1 MNNQPT
7 KTLKQTLTT
16 LPNTELKFDKAMQF
30 CLERKEYENINLT
43 TCMKE
48 AKLQEHFNISNTQA
62 DFIKIAHFSYARDK
76 ELNEINLI
84 DFQQLLSAIASSSIG
99 EKQRRFIYI
108 IESNKDTG
116 ISIYFGISKTK
127 DTNENAQFLK
137 DTFDGIYTGSSSS
150 ICNEV
155 DKPFKD
161 SMKHSR
167 LMLGI
172 PTLKKHAD
180 KSYKQHLEKILFP
193 MQNKTFRICIV
204 AESLSPHITQE
215 IIANLQELG
224 SSVHTLTQSS
234 KNMQESSS
242 YTTGSSHTEGITHTE
257 SSSYTTGDSKTTKTN
272 KSKYIGIATGVL
284 QFGATAGLMCA
295 GAAGLAPILA
305 GLGSITGAI
314 GGIGGFA
321 LGPLGGVATMTG
333 GAIAGASSG
342 FIAGMVTGGGIGAMA
357 GNALSQTMGKIASNY
372 TNDTQTQS
380 SSTTTST
387 SKATSSSDTTSQ
399 SNTEGKT
406 IGLTYEEINKS
417 AKFCEDMIDKH
428 IQRFQQGLNY
438 GMWQSTLYIQ
448 SDDESTLNALQ
459 HTLRSVYSGDET
471 FYESIRFTPSFDS
484 EVNNFSVKKLPL
496 ISLQEKPNA
505 ILHPIHKTFASLS
518 TLIST
523 PELSILT
530 ALPNN
535 DITGISVSRSS
546 SFGLTQGKIE
556 SFIDIGNIL
565 NKRLPTNQRFHLSA
579 NAINSHIF
587 VSGITGSGKSN
598 TIKKILTSLPKDIP
612 FLVIEPAKS
621 EYKDLISVIK
631 DLQVFRPG
639 IKGDIFRFNPFV
651 FEHSR
656 SQGGISLTKHVDMLK
671 TSFCSAFP
679 MYGPMPY
686 ILEEALHK
694 IYEDRGW
701 SFDTED
707 NPYFTDSKHADYERR
722 SLLFPT
728 MQDLYAKVE
737 SVVAQ
742 AGYHDELNSNLRAA
756 LKTRI
761 KNLTLGIKGKIFNS
775 RHAFSS
781 EILFEKPTIIEL
793 SNITDDEEKSFIM
806 GLLLN
811 KLHQYRETQGDSN
824 NTLKHVCIIE
834 EAHRLLP
841 NIPLHKS
848 SEEANARGKAV
859 ETFINILSEIRSF
872 GQGIIIAD
880 QIASKLHS
888 DVIKNTNVKI
898 VQRTMDKEDR
908 ELIGNAINLTQDQIL
923 DIAEL
928 KTGEAI
934 VHNKDVHQAFLVKID
949 NLKIEHKEA
958 NLTHF
963 YNQFFGIH
971 PIYQYDYIGEK
982 MFYER
987 IGNISP
993 EKRESSKNKALQ
1005 ILSKHRQLYQKS
1017 FLKFIN
1023 RVWLSETKDIQKDD
1037 KIHEGFK
1044 NFYNIEEICDCTMF
1058 YLVAEIWKSFSKL
1071 SHIKHFNTPESY
1083 FNIYTSFLK
1092 LVLNLMQEDFKKA
1105 TTIYDDLN
1113 YYLQDSSFNNI
1124 HKSMYADEDNP
1135 TKHTEKHNLIDYTLL
1150 IHENIITR
1158 NLTKKVEDI
1167 WESNETNEVEHKAD
1181 SIARLLF
1188 ERTNRE
1194 LRQCIVAY
1202 SGLDIKLGKI
1212 N

>member
-1 MNNQPT
+1 M
-7 KTLKQTLTT
+7 
-16 LPNTELKFDKAMQF
+16 
-30 CLERKEYENINLT
+30 
-43 TCMKE
+43 
-48 AKLQEHFNISNTQA
+48 
-62 DFIKIAHFSYARDK
+62 
-76 ELNEINLI
+76 
-84 DFQQLLSAIASSSIG
+84 
-99 EKQRRFIYI
+99 
-108 IESNKDTG
+108 
-116 ISIYFGISKTK
+116 
-127 DTNENAQFLK
+127 
-137 DTFDGIYTGSSSS
+137 
-150 ICNEV
+150 
-155 DKPFKD
+155 
-161 SMKHSR
+161 
-167 LMLGI
+167 
-172 PTLKKHAD
+172 
-180 KSYKQHLEKILFP
+180 
-193 MQNKTFRICIV
+193 
-204 AESLSPHITQE
+204 
-215 IIANLQELG
+215 
-224 SSVHTLTQSS
+224 HTLTQYS

-242 YTTGSSHTEGITHTE
+242 YTTGSSHTEGTTQTK
-257 SSSYTTGDSKTTKTN
+257 SSSYTTGNSKITKTDE
-272 KSKYIGIATGVL
+272 SKLAGIAAGVL

-295 GAAGLAPILA
+295 GATTLAPIFA
-305 GLGSITGAI
+305 GI
-314 GGIGGFA
+314 GGISGLVSGAGGF
-321 LGPLGGVATMTG
+321 LIHPLVGVAGMIG
-333 GAIAGASSG
+333 GLVSGASSG
-342 FIAGMVTGGGIGAMA
+342 FMNGMFGGAGLGGMLGGAAGGAIATMA
-357 GNALSQTMGKIASNY
+357 SGYM
-372 TNDTQTQS
+372 NDTQTKS
-380 SSTTTST
+380 SQTTTST
-387 SKATSSSDTTSQ
+387 SKTTSSSDTTSK
-399 SNTEGKT
+399 SSTEGKT

-471 FYESIRFTPSFDS
+471 FYENIRFTPSFDS

-496 ISLQEKPNA
+496 ISLQDKPNA

-523 PELSILT
+523 QELSILA

-546 SFGLTQGKIE
+546 SFGLTQGKVE

-565 NKRLPTNQRFHLSA
+565 NKKLPTKQRFYLSA

-639 IKGDIFRFNPFV
+639 IKGDVFRFNPFV

-694 IYEDRGW
+694 IYEDKGW

-728 MQDLYAKVE
+728 MQDLYTKVE

-742 AGYHDELNSNLRAA
+742 SGYHDELSNNLKAA

-775 RHAFSS
+775 YHAFNS

-811 KLHQYRETQGDSN
+811 KLYQYREIQGDSN

-880 QIASKLHS
+880 QIASKLHR

-898 VQRTMDKEDR
+898 VQRTMDR

-934 VHNKDVHQAFLVKID
+934 VHNKDVFQAFLVKID
-949 NLKIEHKEA
+949 SIKIEHDKS
-958 NLTHF
+958 NLNHF
-963 YNQFFGIH
+963 YNQFFQKY
-971 PIYQYDYIGEK
+971 PNYLYEYMGEK
-982 MFYER
+982 VFYGHVLDDVDTIDKEMLKTKEQIENYKNNANRFFKEKAQDYKESLLCLINAIIVSKSLKVEKDSR
-987 IGNISP
+987 IY
-993 EKRESSKNKALQ
+993 EE
-1005 ILSKHRQLYQKS
+1005 
-1017 FLKFIN
+1017 FLKF
-1023 RVWLSETKDIQKDD
+1023 VELSKAKPHEIFYIFAESWQSLSILSQVNYFTTIDYYLNMYYAFIELIADLMKGNLEETDCRGLRHCFK
-1037 KIHEGFK
+1037 HRGFK
-1044 NFYNIEEICDCTMF
+1044 AIYKTMR
-1058 YLVAEIWKSFSKL
+1058 
-1071 SHIKHFNTPESY
+1071 N
-1083 FNIYTSFLK
+1083 
-1092 LVLNLMQEDFKKA
+1092 
-1105 TTIYDDLN
+1105 YD
-1113 YYLQDSSFNNI
+1113 NN
-1124 HKSMYADEDNP
+1124 A
-1135 TKHTEKHNLIDYTLL
+1135 IDYTPL
-1150 IHENIITR
+1150 ILENIITR
-1158 NLTKKVEDI
+1158 NLTKEVEAI
-1167 WESNETNEVEHKAD
+1167 LESNEINGIEGKAD
-1181 SIARLLF
+1181 SIAKLLF
-1188 ERTNRE
+1188 NTTNRE

-1202 SGLDIKLGKI
+1202 SGLHIDLATI